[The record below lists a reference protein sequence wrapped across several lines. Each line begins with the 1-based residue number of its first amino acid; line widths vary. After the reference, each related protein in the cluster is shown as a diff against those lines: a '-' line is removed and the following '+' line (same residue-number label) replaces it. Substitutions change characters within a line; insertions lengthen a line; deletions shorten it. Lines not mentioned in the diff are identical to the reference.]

1 MRFDT
6 MYTGQVTTAKYAR
19 KVIKGTEKGS
29 EEEKQYKRV
38 GVIKVELTFQ
48 DGDLDNFVDPSIADD
63 RSYDS
68 CSWGER
74 LGWYNLTIN
83 ETVVKGKVTQINRS
97 NKDELEG
104 KFSLTLETEDLEMVS
119 TIANYIRDT
128 DNPAQ
133 LEIATVED

>member
-1 MRFDT
+1 MKLDVK
-6 MYTGQVTTAKYAR
+6 YTGQITTAKYAR
-19 KVIKGTEKGS
+19 KVIKGTED
-29 EEEKQYKRV
+29 EKQYKRV
-38 GVIKVELTFQ
+38 GVIKVEFEFQ

-63 RSYDS
+63 RTYDS

-74 LGWYNLTIN
+74 IGWYELDIN
-83 ETVVKGKVTQINRS
+83 DVLVKGKVVQISRS

-104 KFSLTLETEDLEMVS
+104 KFSLTLETENLENVS

-133 LEIATVED
+133 IEIKTVVD